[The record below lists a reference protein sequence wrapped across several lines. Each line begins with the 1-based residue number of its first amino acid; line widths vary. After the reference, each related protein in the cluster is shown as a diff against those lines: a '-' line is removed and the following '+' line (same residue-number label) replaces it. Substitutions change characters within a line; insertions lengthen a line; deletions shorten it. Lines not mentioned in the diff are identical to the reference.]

1 MKKKEVKFAFVD
13 DEAEMNLELAEA
25 ILKKKGYSN
34 IDMFKTGVDF
44 LNHYEN
50 KDITAPDLVF
60 LDLKLPKIDGIK
72 VLELACQKEKFSG
85 TIFVALS
92 NYIPFEHEEWLA
104 DSSFHDV
111 LIKPIN
117 EKKLLEKIETLIVKR
132 DKTNADRIPCK
143 KPDAKQQQVTKLK
156 VEKEELIK
164 DYIEK
169 LISPEVFEKLESD
182 SERENLKPTDQEIA
196 IAFLDVRG
204 FTTINNRLNNTKKMS
219 KILELLS
226 DFVCQ
231 CITNRGGFIDK
242 FIGDSVMWFHK
253 DGSIMN
259 ISRRCIDV
267 AIDIIKGMNAIN
279 EKIWAAIHRKVQ
291 IKVGIGIAC
300 GKVAVGIFGAPNY
313 RIQYSV
319 LGPEVNLASRLCNI
333 AKGNE
338 IIIGN
343 EIIDYCRYDTEDMGF
358 RKFKGFKDKIE
369 VKKIIIPG

>member
-1 MKKKEVKFAFVD
+1 MKKKNVKFAFVD
-13 DEAEMNLELAEA
+13 DEAELNLELAEA
-25 ILKKKGYSN
+25 ILRKNGYSD
-34 IDMFKTGVDF
+34 IDLFKTGIDF

-50 KDITAPDLVF
+50 KDITSPDIAF
-60 LDLKLPKIDGIK
+60 FDLKLPEIDGLK
-72 VLELACQKEKFSG
+72 VLELACQKEKFTK

-92 NYIPFEHEEWLA
+92 NYIPNEHKEWLA

-111 LIKPIN
+111 MLKPIN
-117 EKKLLEKIETLIVKR
+117 EKKLLEKIETLIVRR
-132 DKTNADRIPCK
+132 DKTDADRIPCK
-143 KPDAKQQQVTKLK
+143 KPDAKQQEVTRLK
-156 VEKEELIK
+156 IEKEELIK

-169 LISPEVFEKLESD
+169 LISPEVFGKLGSD

-196 IAFLDVRG
+196 IAFMDIRG
-204 FTTINNRLNNTKKMS
+204 FTTINNRLNNIKKMS
-219 KILELLS
+219 KILELLF

-231 CITNRGGFIDK
+231 CITNKGGFIDK

-253 DGSIMN
+253 DGSIKDV
-259 ISRRCIDV
+259 SRRCIDV

-279 EKIWAAIHRKVQ
+279 EKIWAAIHRKVL

-319 LGPEVNLASRLCNI
+319 LGPEVNLASRLCNK
-333 AKGNE
+333 AKGND

-358 RKFKGFKDKIE
+358 CKFKGFKDKIE
-369 VKKIIIPG
+369 VKKVIIPE